1 MFCKKCGTVLG
12 QNEKF
17 CKKCGTAVETT
28 NSKNINSNDCNS
40 SYVKT
45 QVSITVLKESFFSN
59 YLGNTGRTIFQKKRP
74 CAVNVYIDSD
84 SAEPIYLV
92 TRNEPFYIDIEPGK
106 HTILFQDANLKGKK
120 LFGFLMR
127 ASTTLAL
134 GAAAFGMSGSLSDAA
149 SWSGSIMSN
158 VSRTEIKDNVAQIYI
173 TEGDVVKLS
182 CKPNFKGEV
191 KVSLLS

>member
-1 MFCKKCGTVLG
+1 MFCKKCGTELG
-12 QNEKF
+12 QHEKF
-17 CKKCGTAVETT
+17 CKKCGTSVQTDNVKTENGTI
-28 NSKNINSNDCNS
+28 SD
-40 SYVKT
+40 VKT
-45 QVSITVLKESFFSN
+45 QISITVLKESFFSN

-74 CAVNVYIDSD
+74 CAVNIYIDSD
-84 SAEPIYLV
+84 SSEPIYLV
-92 TRNEPFYIDIEPGK
+92 TRNEPYYIDIEPGK
-106 HTILFQDANLKGKK
+106 HAILFQDANLKGKK

-127 ASTTLAL
+127 ATTTLAL
-134 GAAAFGMSGSLSDAA
+134 GAAGFGMSGSLSDAA

-191 KVSLLS
+191 KVNLLS